1 LANSSPKLIKARNM
15 SNTEFRD
22 PRFADIDVWPTVQAI
37 ETMLEGQIEALQS
50 IRAATHAIAGA
61 AEASATRLSSGGRLI
76 YTGAGTS
83 GRVAVQDGVELGPTF
98 GWPEQ
103 RLCYLLAGGMQALA
117 HSAEGAEDDVV
128 AGRDAVAEAAIGPDD
143 VVIGVAASGRTPF
156 TLAVVEAARA
166 SGALTI
172 AVANNA
178 DTPLLNAAEHAL
190 LAATGSE
197 IIAGS
202 TRMKAGT
209 AQKAILNMLSTA
221 IMLRLGRVY
230 KGLMVDMQVSN
241 DKLLGRAA
249 TMVAS
254 LASCSIERAG
264 DALVLT
270 GNNIKAAV
278 LVASGLSP
286 EAARTLLAKHQD
298 LLRPAIEGLGSEAS

>member
-1 LANSSPKLIKARNM
+1 M

-22 PRFADIDVWPTVQAI
+22 PRFADIDVWSTIKAI
-37 ETMLEGQIEALQS
+37 DAMLDGQIEALQS
-50 IRAATHAIAGA
+50 IRSSTLALAGA
-61 AEASATRLSSGGRLI
+61 AEAAAIRLSAGGRLI
-76 YTGAGTS
+76 YAGAGTS

-98 GWPEQ
+98 GWPEH
-103 RLCYLLAGGMQALA
+103 RLCYLLAGGMAALS

-128 AGRDAVAEAAIGPDD
+128 AGSAAVAEALIGSND

-156 TLAVVEAARA
+156 TLAVLKAARTA
-166 SGALTI
+166 GALTI

-178 DTPLLNAAEHAL
+178 DTPVLSAAEHSL
-190 LAATGSE
+190 LAETGSE

-241 DKLLGRAA
+241 EKLLARAA

-254 LASCSIERAG
+254 LASCSIEKAG
-264 DALVLT
+264 DALLQT

-278 LVASGLSP
+278 LVASGLSS
-286 EAARTLLAKHQD
+286 EAAESHLARHQG
-298 LLRPAIEGLGSEAS
+298 LLRPAFDSLGQEAS